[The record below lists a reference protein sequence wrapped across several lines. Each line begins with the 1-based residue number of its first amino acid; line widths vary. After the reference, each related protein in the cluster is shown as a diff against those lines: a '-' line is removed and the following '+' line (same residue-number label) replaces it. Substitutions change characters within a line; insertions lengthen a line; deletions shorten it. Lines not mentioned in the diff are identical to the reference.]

1 MIRKEALDKAI
12 ELASQAEGLAETVAE
27 TGRGT
32 LRARL
37 GELWLGIADRLPVEE
52 EMVVEEPFVPPV
64 AEGDEAAVTATCGH
78 QQIVLLSAGHWIHVF
93 GDPRVCDDPPV
104 KGAER

>member
-1 MIRKEALDKAI
+1 MIRKQALDKAI
-12 ELASQAEGLAETVAE
+12 ELAFQAEGLAETVAE

-52 EMVVEEPFVPPV
+52 EMVVEEPPVPP

-78 QQIVLLSAGHWIHVF
+78 RITAWLVHGRWVHLDLTE
-93 GDPRVCDDPPV
+93 CDDPPV